1 MSNENNPWKT
11 NKVETVYSNPWIEVA
26 HHDVTNP
33 AGNAGVYGTV
43 SFLNRAVG
51 IVPLAENGDTWLV
64 GQYRF
69 PLDEYHWEI
78 PMGGAPKGELPQEC
92 ALRELKEETGLSAT
106 KITHLGRFHLSNCI
120 TDEEG
125 YLFVAQGL
133 TEGATDMEETEVLTI
148 KRLPFEEVFQ
158 MTQDGRIT
166 DVLSVLAVT
175 KIRLAGIA

>member
-69 PLDEYHWEI
+69 
-78 PMGGAPKGELPQEC
+78 
-92 ALRELKEETGLSAT
+92 
-106 KITHLGRFHLSNCI
+106 
-120 TDEEG
+120 
-125 YLFVAQGL
+125 
-133 TEGATDMEETEVLTI
+133 
-148 KRLPFEEVFQ
+148 
-158 MTQDGRIT
+158 
-166 DVLSVLAVT
+166 
-175 KIRLAGIA
+175 